1 MEISNDR
8 KQISGCP
15 ERDGL
20 QRGTKE
26 LQGVAGVSSVITE
39 IMVTLAKTQTANVR
53 LVNLIVCK
61 LYFIIKL
68 FKSITVYTANPV
80 INNK

>member
-1 MEISNDR
+1 MATSY
-8 KQISGCP
+8 Q
-15 ERDGL
+15 ERG
-20 QRGTKE
+20 QTAEGHKGTS
-26 LQGVAGVSSVITE
+26 GVAGVSSVITE

-68 FKSITVYTANPV
+68 FKKSQYILP
-80 INNK
+80 IL